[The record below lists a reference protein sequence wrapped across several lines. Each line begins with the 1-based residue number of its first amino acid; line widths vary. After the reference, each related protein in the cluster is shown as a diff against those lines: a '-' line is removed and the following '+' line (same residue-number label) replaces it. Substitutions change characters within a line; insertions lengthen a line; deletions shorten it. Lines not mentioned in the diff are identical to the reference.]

1 MLTGW
6 RYGFVSLPHRFNP
19 TINFQRL
26 INYTACYAFVLCGWE
41 KQNDMTL
48 LTALE
53 IAGNYPENILIDAQK
68 DPDSENWTSLM
79 YMTRNGGI
87 HKLMLSFDNFPYK
100 SKEEAIS
107 KMEEVAQAAIKHVD
121 GERVGHE
128 A

>member
-1 MLTGW
+1 ML
-6 RYGFVSLPHRFNP
+6 S
-19 TINFQRL
+19 
-26 INYTACYAFVLCGWE
+26 CCGWE

-68 DPDSENWTSLM
+68 DPESENWTSLM

-121 GERVGHE
+121 GERVEHE